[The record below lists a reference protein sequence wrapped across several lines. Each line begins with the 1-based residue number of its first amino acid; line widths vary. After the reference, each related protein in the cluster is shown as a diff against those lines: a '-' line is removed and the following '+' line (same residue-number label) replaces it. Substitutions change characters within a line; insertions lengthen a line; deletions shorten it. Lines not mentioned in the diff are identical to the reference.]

1 MSMDNREHKEQN
13 AQSHSSVS
21 LLLVFSLEAKHYLV
35 KEEEHKQHSTACP
48 CTLFFWQEIQM
59 SRKRWGHE
67 RKSGGTDKSKKS
79 KAGVIS
85 YE

>member
-1 MSMDNREHKEQN
+1 MDNREHKEQK
-13 AQSHSSVS
+13 ARYHSCVS
-21 LLLVFSLEAKHYLV
+21 LLLVSSLKANHYFV
-35 KEEEHKQHSTACP
+35 KEEEHKQQQTAFP
-48 CTLFFWQEIQM
+48 CTLFFWQEIRM